1 MKILMDVMDDMCD
14 ELHDAKHRI
23 KRAYKM
29 KVEHPELAKREYEIA
44 VQELQHAD
52 KDHLS
57 ATELIAA
64 YKKEKGE
71 TPVYMMEMWNDKHDK
86 YIEKYAIIKNMI
98 DLYNK

>member
-1 MKILMDVMDDMCD
+1 MKILMDLIDDMNG

-52 KDHLS
+52 KDHMS
-57 ATELIAA
+57 AIELIAS
-64 YKKEKGE
+64 YKKEKGD
-71 TPVYMMEMWNDKHDK
+71 PPAYMLEMWNDKHDK
-86 YIEKYAIIKNMI
+86 YIEKYAMIKNMI